1 YYSTNAKDIERRHIW
16 AVPIAGGDPAQVT
29 LGQGIETFPAPLASG
44 KGLATL
50 SANWNMPQSLGAWPL
65 GPRRGAAPG
74 QKFFFPPPPP
84 GFAADAHVEPQLVM
98 TKAPHG
104 LDVHNQLFLPKD

>member
-16 AVPIAGGDPAQVT
+16 GVPTAGGDPAQVT

-44 KGLATL
+44 KGIATL
-50 SANWNMPQSLGAWPL
+50 SANWNMPQSLGVWPL
-65 GPRRGAAPG
+65 GPTRGAASA
-74 QKFFFPPPPP
+74 QKIIFPTSRP

-98 TKAPHG
+98 TKA
-104 LDVHNQLFLPKD
+104 